1 MRKHKQG
8 SLISV
13 IVLLIVA
20 AIAGFL
26 FFSMIKDQ
34 IFFKS
39 VKQVE
44 RVEKLNVT
52 LDQAAKKTN

>member
-44 RVEKLNVT
+44 R
-52 LDQAAKKTN
+52 